1 MVYELLDRVT
11 LPFVKKAVGGSFRS
25 EMNIERRLKARYPI
39 ELAVC
44 YQTVDPAQGV
54 GGTGRSLN
62 MSSGGLLVSCQAR
75 LALGTVLKVTLEW
88 PSLLDGTTP
97 LQLVTVG
104 RVARSDEA
112 SFAMTFEQYQFRTMR
127 RRNNALA
134 AFEAAADASG
144 GSTTRVSQTGIAE
157 PKTQQAS
164 TPSSPPAGASFRRAG

>member
-1 MVYELLDRVT
+1 MSCYDRVT

-25 EMNIERRLKARYPI
+25 QMNIERRLKARYPI

-44 YQTVDPAQGV
+44 YQTVDQAQGV

-75 LALGTVLKVTLEW
+75 FALGTVLKVTLEW

-157 PKTQQAS
+157 PNTPEAS
-164 TPSSPPAGASFRRAG
+164 TPSSPPAGATFRRAG